1 MTEEFANNLIY
12 LRGLNNLTQ
21 QELGDA
27 VGVSPSQIS
36 RYEAGVAKPR
46 KTVMA
51 KLASVLG
58 VSPPEDLEKPMPR
71 DHFPDTT
78 PRDDDVEL
86 LFEVTFKK
94 LGPIRC
100 SLHFTRDQHKKI
112 TQDYAPL
119 SEAERN
125 QYLGKFMI
133 KALVSAAES
142 EEGLGL
148 LKDPSD
154 PIINAS
160 ARFFAPKDYLDEIR
174 DTPLSDAFLGA
185 SEKKNK

>member
-12 LRGLNNLTQ
+12 LRGLNDLTQ

-36 RYEAGVAKPR
+36 RYEAGAAKPR

-51 KLASVLG
+51 KLAAVLG
-58 VSPPEDLEKPMPR
+58 VSPPEDLEKPMSR
-71 DHFPDTT
+71 DHFPDTSR
-78 PRDDDVEL
+78 RDDDVEL

-112 TQDYAPL
+112 AQDYA
-119 SEAERN
+119 SMTETERN
-125 QYLGKFMI
+125 QYLGDFMV
-133 KALVSAAES
+133 KAMVGAAETD
-142 EEGLGL
+142 GTLALLG
-148 LKDPSD
+148 DPED
-154 PIINAS
+154 AITNAS
-160 ARFFAPKDYLDEIR
+160 ARFFAPKEYLDEIR
-174 DTPLSDAFLGA
+174 DTPLHDAFVS
-185 SEKKNK
+185 SEEPEK